1 MRGMHCM
8 PRTSALG
15 GDSRML
21 LALDLG
27 NTNLTCGV
35 FAQGRLR
42 LRARLS
48 TRRDGTSD
56 EWGVLI
62 AQQLAQRGVGPADI
76 TGAILAS
83 VVPPAT
89 SAVIAG
95 VREFLGVVPILVDQ
109 SLDTGLEVAY
119 EHPEELGADRL
130 VNAVGALCELRPP
143 IIIVD
148 FGTATTFDAIDR
160 LGRYLGGAIAP
171 GISVSADALFQR
183 AALLHRVPL
192 QPPERA
198 IGRTTEESLQ
208 SGIVLGF
215 AGQVD
220 ALVRRMQRELG
231 GAEVVATGGLAE
243 LIAPHTE
250 TVRRIDQ
257 DLTLRGLLQLHKRAT
272 EVAR

>member
-1 MRGMHCM
+1 
-8 PRTSALG
+8 
-15 GDSRML
+15 ML

-35 FAQGRLR
+35 FADGQLR
-42 LRARLS
+42 LRARIS
-48 TRRDGTSD
+48 TRRDRTGD
-56 EWGVLI
+56 EWGLMI
-62 AQQLAQRGVGPADI
+62 AQQLAHRGIAPEDL

-89 SAVIAG
+89 SAVSEGA
-95 VREFLGVVPILVDQ
+95 RDFLGVEPVLVDNGF
-109 SLDTGLEVAY
+109 DAGVEIAY
-119 EHPEELGADRL
+119 EHPDELGADRI
-130 VNAVGALCELRPP
+130 VNAVGALEFLTPP

-160 LGRYLGGAIAP
+160 QGRYLGGAIAP
-171 GISVSADALFQR
+171 GIEVSTDALFQR
-183 AALLHRVPL
+183 AALLHRVRL
-192 QPPERA
+192 QPPDRA
-198 IGRTTEESLQ
+198 VGRTTEESLQ

-220 ALVRRMQRELG
+220 ALVQHMQQELG

-243 LIAPHTE
+243 LIAPHTV

-257 DLTLRGLLQLHKRAT
+257 DLTLRGLMRLYERRMG
-272 EVAR
+272 VAR

>member
-1 MRGMHCM
+1 
-8 PRTSALG
+8 
-15 GDSRML
+15 ML

-42 LRARLS
+42 LRARIS
-48 TRRDGTSD
+48 TRRDATSD
-56 EWGVLI
+56 EWGLLI
-62 AQQLAQRGVGPADI
+62 AQQLAQREIGPADI
-76 TGAILAS
+76 TGAIMAS
-83 VVPPAT
+83 VVPQAT
-89 SAVIAG
+89 GPVAEG
-95 VREFLGVVPILVDQ
+95 VREFLGAQPVLVDQ
-109 SLDTGLEVAY
+109 NFDTGLVVAY
-119 EHPEELGADRL
+119 AHPEELGADRI
-130 VNAVGALCELRPP
+130 VNAVGALSEMSPP

-148 FGTATTFDAIDR
+148 FGTATTLDAIDR
-160 LGRYLGGAIAP
+160 DGRYLGGAIAP
-171 GISVSADALFQR
+171 GISVSTDALFQR

-192 QPPERA
+192 QPPARA

-220 ALVRRMQRELG
+220 ALVRRMQRELD
-231 GAEVVATGGLAE
+231 GAEIVATGGLAE

-257 DLTLRGLLQLHKRAT
+257 DLTLRGLLRIYERVT